1 MIVAVLALAAVLA
14 GPVPPEFQGR
24 ELDRL
29 PTTRKEV
36 VLTIDAGG
44 NAVGGWSMLTKRKE
58 VAATFFLTGRFV
70 VANPALARAI
80 GRTYP
85 VANHTWSHLHL
96 SRLSNAGVESEILRA
111 ERAIRARTGRDPRP
125 IFRFPYGDR
134 DARSI
139 AIANRLGYVSV
150 RWTVDTL
157 GWMPGQTTAGAVR
170 RVVDRL
176 QPGAIVLMHVGAARD
191 GSTVDARALS
201 AVIDAIRR
209 RGYAFTTF
217 ERLRPRMSSARAGS
231 RG

>member
-1 MIVAVLALAAVLA
+1 MIAAVLALAAALA
-14 GPVPPEFQGR
+14 GPVPPGLAGR

-44 NAVGGWSMLTKRKE
+44 NSVGGWSMLTTLKRRN

-70 VANPALARAI
+70 VANPAISRVI
-80 GRTYP
+80 GHSYP
-85 VANHTWSHLHL
+85 VANHTWSHAHL
-96 SRLSNAGVESEILRA
+96 PRLSNAAVEWEIVRA
-111 ERAIRARTGRDPRP
+111 ERAIRAGTGRDPRP
-125 IFRFPYGDR
+125 VFRFPYGDR

-139 AIANRLGYVSV
+139 AIANRLGYVSI

-176 QPGAIVLMHVGAARD
+176 KPGAIVLMHIGAARD
-191 GSTVDARALS
+191 GSTVDARALP

-209 RGYAFTTF
+209 RGYTFTTF
-217 ERLRPRMSSARAGS
+217 DRLRPRPAG
-231 RG
+231 R